1 MAVSQKASVIWL
13 ILGDKSS
20 EPWQRPEALFSL
32 QIVDYGNPVPM
43 PGVELQHAFVC
54 TLHSEL
60 VSRRQRR
67 IERSEILDSR
77 TRISLSLYPGYEI
90 ARARRRIDTQPSA
103 MARSAAAMRS
113 PNLA

>member
-1 MAVSQKASVIWL
+1 
-13 ILGDKSS
+13 
-20 EPWQRPEALFSL
+20 LFSL

-60 VSRRQRR
+60 VSRRQPVAR